1 MAHLLVSRI
10 SVAAVALLLCSPAIP
25 ANAPEASVKLVLD
38 VAGKGKV
45 EITLAPDKA
54 PKTCEHLV
62 QLAQSGF
69 YSGQKFIKAVKS
81 PKPFLVQFGDPNS
94 RTKPMDD
101 PELGK
106 TGSGKQIP
114 YEDSGLPNVRGAVG
128 LSTLPKDRNSGDS
141 IFYVSLAENRF
152 LDGKY
157 TVFGH
162 VTKGIEVVD
171 KVEVGDEV
179 SSVTVVRG

>member
-1 MAHLLVSRI
+1 MAHLLVSRTT
-10 SVAAVALLLCSPAIP
+10 VAVVATLLCAPSLPAR
-25 ANAPEASVKLVLD
+25 APEASVKLVLD
-38 VAGKGKV
+38 VVGKGKV
-45 EITLAPDKA
+45 EITLASEKA
-54 PKTCEHLV
+54 PKTCAHVVE
-62 QLAQSGF
+62 LAQSGF

-81 PKPFLVQFGDPNS
+81 PKPFLVQFGDPSS
-94 RTKPMDD
+94 RTRAMDD

-106 TGSGKQIP
+106 TGSGKQVA

-128 LSTLPKDRNSGDS
+128 ISTLPKDRNSGDS
-141 IFYVSLAENRF
+141 IFYISLAENRF

-157 TVFGH
+157 TVFGQ

-179 SSVTVVRG
+179 SSVSVVRG